1 MACRAGSTTWS
12 ELAAVALCCAILAVA
27 APACAAAQRT
37 KTLVIGVVA
46 DSGTANVVGADVQVL
61 QGLTTVL
68 ARVKS
73 DSAGFARLTF
83 RPVGTTIQLSVRK
96 IGFAPFAQFF
106 DLGSQDSLATVVH
119 LEQRVQALDTV
130 RASAAEDP
138 KHKSYYI
145 DADAI
150 VASGR
155 PVFSALEIL
164 ARLRPD
170 MITSRAPEACA
181 DSTGPRPGQRTRHP
195 PTGGIANV
203 WVNGKRIR
211 LVETSGWVKVPY
223 MKESFVRREVLDI
236 LQEIHPE
243 HVADIQYTDCFD
255 TSVPVNGGQS
265 AVFIRLKDGVEYE
278 RGKGTFV
285 PAAKPPL
292 R

>member
-1 MACRAGSTTWS
+1 MVT
-12 ELAAVALCCAILAVA
+12 
-27 APACAAAQRT
+27 
-37 KTLVIGVVA
+37 VVVG
-46 DSGTANVVGADVQVL
+46 DSGTASVPDAEIQIIE
-61 QGLTTVL
+61 GLSL
-68 ARVKS
+68 EIARAKT
-73 DSAGFARLTF
+73 DSSGFARITF
-83 RPVGTTIQLSVRK
+83 WPGMPAIQLSVRK
-96 IGFAPFAQFF
+96 IGFAPFARFV
-106 DLGSQDSLATVVH
+106 DLTGLDSLATVVH
-119 LEQRVQALDTV
+119 LERRVQPLDTV
-130 RASAAEDP
+130 SIRAAEDP

-211 LVETSGWVKVPY
+211 LVETSPWIRVPY
-223 MKESFVRREVLDI
+223 MKESFIRREVLDI
-236 LQEIHPE
+236 LQEIRPE
-243 HVADIQYTDCFD
+243 HIADIQYTDCFD

-265 AVFIRLKDGVEYE
+265 AVFIRLKDGVAYE

-285 PAAKPPL
+285 AASKPPE
-292 R
+292 RFH